1 MKALIFLMLLAPL
14 SSLFAQDWTY
24 LTTSKNG
31 NKQYYKKHSENVLF
45 NKIWIKE
52 EGNNLQ
58 MLNKNNKSVAYSGY
72 NLSLYNVEC
81 RDKKIALI
89 QVSHYDINDN
99 LLSTSEGNEYKLVY
113 VVPGSF
119 GDKIIEAACNQ

>member
-45 NKIWIKE
+45 KKIWIKE
-52 EGNNLQ
+52 EGSNLK
-58 MLNKNNKSVAYSGY
+58 MVNKNNKIVSYSGY